1 MSAFRFVEIM
11 LVVAIAAAGCGKGKS
26 GGEAAK
32 DEHAGHGDKD
42 EHGKDEPAKA
52 GPGKDEHAE
61 HGDKDEHDKDEH
73 GSEEKGAHAGEE
85 KGGHDEHGEEAPGMV
100 ELTPEQV
107 KTARIETAPVER
119 RAVATEIVAT
129 GEVVPPDDG
138 VARVGAKLSGRI
150 TRLTKGVGDLVK
162 AGQPLATIDSPD
174 LGRAKADYIA
184 AASAAKVTRETADR
198 EKALFDRSIA
208 AERDWRAAEAEA
220 TKARAE
226 KEAAELRLHTLGVS
240 DAQLGQLRADQHYA
254 SAVGVGSPLAGVIV
268 ERPVSLGQMVEPQ
281 DTMFVIMDLRTV
293 WVQVDVY
300 ERNLNQIAIGQKVVA
315 SVESWAGRTFDGT
328 IQSIGA
334 VLDRRSRTIKVR
346 VALANADGALKPGM
360 FAKVLLAGSTGE
372 PREGIYVPA
381 AAVQRDGEGSV
392 AFVPVGDAAF
402 QLRELEIGARSGD
415 WIEVTRGLAAGE
427 RVVTTGSF
435 LLKSEARRES
445 FGGHEH

>member
-1 MSAFRFVEIM
+1 MSAVRITTM
-11 LVVAIAAAGCGKGKS
+11 LLVTALASSGCGKGKS
-26 GGEAAK
+26 DGEAA
-32 DEHAGHGDKD
+32 
-42 EHGKDEPAKA
+42 
-52 GPGKDEHAE
+52 GKDEHAE
-61 HGDKDEHDKDEH
+61 HGAKDEHAGHDDE
-73 GSEEKGAHAGEE
+73 GENGAHAGEE
-85 KGGHDEHGEEAPGMV
+85 KGAHDEHGEEEAPGMV

-107 KTARIETAPVER
+107 KTARIEIAPVER

-138 VARVGAKLSGRI
+138 VARVGANLSGRI
-150 TRLTKGVGDLVK
+150 TRLSKGVGDLVK
-162 AGQPLATIDSPD
+162 VGQPLATIDSPD

-198 EKALFDRSIA
+198 EKALFDRNIA

-220 TKARAE
+220 TRARAE

-240 DAQLGQLRADQHYA
+240 DGQLGKLRADQHYA
-254 SAVGVGSPLAGVIV
+254 SAVGVASPLAGVVV
-268 ERPVSLGQMVEPQ
+268 ERPVSLGQMVQPQ
-281 DTMFVIMDLRTV
+281 DTMFVVMDLRTV

-300 ERNLNQIAIGQKVVA
+300 ERNLNQLAVGQKVAA
-315 SVESWAGRTFDGT
+315 SVEAWAGRTFDGT

-346 VALANADGALKPGM
+346 VVLANADGALKPGM

-372 PREGIYVPA
+372 AREGIYVPA
-381 AAVQRDGEGSV
+381 AAVQRDGEGSI
-392 AFVPVGDAAF
+392 AFVPVGDTSF

-415 WIEVTRGLAAGE
+415 WIEVTRGLAPGE

-435 LLKSEARRES
+435 LLTSEARRES
-445 FGGHEH
+445 FGGHDH